1 MRGHRRSDLAHAVSL
16 TIGRDRKL
24 EGDYVEDDEARSL
37 TPDGRGKAGRS
48 RQSGWYYKAVIIPQS
63 DF

>member
-48 RQSGWYYKAVIIPQS
+48 RQLIGTLIQFLRPNL
-63 DF
+63 